1 MRGEILVCRV
11 CGELVEYDGELLE
24 ARVIRDMPLAW
35 VFSVRQKILFYR
47 YRPGWHGVCLKI
59 IVGET
64 CLGKQCLQGVEIFWC
79 SGWDGVTSIHNKTEE

>member
-1 MRGEILVCRV
+1 V

-59 IVGET
+59 IVGEKPAWVYSV
-64 CLGKQCLQGVEIFWC
+64 CRVLKFSGVPGKTV
-79 SGWDGVTSIHNKTEE
+79 

>member
-35 VFSVRQKILFYR
+35 VFSVRQKYYFIDTG
-47 YRPGWHGVCLKI
+47 PGGT
-59 IVGET
+59 G
-64 CLGKQCLQGVEIFWC
+64 FA
-79 SGWDGVTSIHNKTEE
+79 